1 MLFDR
6 PTDKPGAW
14 KFQNTLAVYKF
25 MFGRKRDEA
34 VAKLAKV
41 LRIPDA
47 TSCLELMR
55 VEAICVAARG
65 TGKKALFIEHL
76 SKALE
81 TAAGSEHPP
90 PQELLDALRG
100 VLSTSDEPAS
110 ALVIDRLKKVA
121 KAEWAIAKLEGR
133 WMLSSGKMLSSTA
146 PIGNDSLATAC
157 RALAQFREEKPV
169 RVVPF
174 MGQQS
179 ACRIIVSS
187 KDSEDTQL
195 VQWEELQRAIER
207 TDAALIFHLHNHY
220 ALITGWR
227 ELAVPQLAGARRRQ
241 ILTAR
246 TGQVQAHWV
255 DWAGDYTVF
264 LQAKDKTI
272 MRKSVRTT
280 LRCWKGH
287 KIMLVEKVMFTSKRE
302 RPDPVLKSI
311 VEHLRQVEAALEL
324 EEAVQV
330 EEGLIEEEGADDPV
344 PGEDDDPE
352 A

>member
-1 MLFDR
+1 
-6 PTDKPGAW
+6 
-14 KFQNTLAVYKF
+14 
-25 MFGRKRDEA
+25 
-34 VAKLAKV
+34 
-41 LRIPDA
+41 
-47 TSCLELMR
+47 
-55 VEAICVAARG
+55 
-65 TGKKALFIEHL
+65 
-76 SKALE
+76 
-81 TAAGSEHPP
+81 
-90 PQELLDALRG
+90 
-100 VLSTSDEPAS
+100 
-110 ALVIDRLKKVA
+110 
-121 KAEWAIAKLEGR
+121 
-133 WMLSSGKMLSSTA
+133 
-146 PIGNDSLATAC
+146 
-157 RALAQFREEKPV
+157 
-169 RVVPF
+169 
-174 MGQQS
+174 
-179 ACRIIVSS
+179 
-187 KDSEDTQL
+187 L